1 MMNQDHVSIWNRI
14 LELVQQSV
22 EQKHY
27 NTWFIPIRPIQLDGL
42 VLTLEVPNEF
52 FLAHLESNYLNI
64 LKDSLRSVLGQ
75 RAKIEYRILVD
86 NYKKPGRIKKEPLKQ
101 ESITLETNPSLISNP
116 FVIPGIKKVAYD
128 NHLMPQFTFDKYIE
142 GHCNRVARQAGIQI
156 SQRPGELFNPLVVYG
171 DVGLGKTHLIQA
183 IGNGILEKFPKSR
196 IIYLSSDKF
205 TNLFIQA
212 IRNNSISDFSNFF
225 NALDVLIIDDI
236 QYLAGKSGTQETFFH
251 LFNQLHQNKKQLIM
265 SSDRAPK
272 DLKEIDERLISRFKW
287 GASLELLSPDY
298 ETLMAILDSKLEEKE
313 LDLATNVKEV
323 ICHNLK
329 SSIRE
334 LEGVIVNLKLQATLS
349 GRPITIDLVKEVLAG
364 FSNKVNQEVSIES
377 ITKIVSDHLKVP
389 VSSILGKARQRNIV
403 QARQLSMYFSKKMAM
418 KPLTVIGQA
427 FGGKDHS
434 TVIYSCDTV
443 ENLMETDKLFQDLVN
458 KLEKII
464 SKSLGVK

>member
-1 MMNQDHVSIWNRI
+1 
-14 LELVQQSV
+14 
-22 EQKHY
+22 
-27 NTWFIPIRPIQLDGL
+27 
-42 VLTLEVPNEF
+42 
-52 FLAHLESNYLNI
+52 
-64 LKDSLRSVLGQ
+64 
-75 RAKIEYRILVD
+75 
-86 NYKKPGRIKKEPLKQ
+86 
-101 ESITLETNPSLISNP
+101 
-116 FVIPGIKKVAYD
+116 
-128 NHLMPQFTFDKYIE
+128 MPQFTFDKYIE

-298 ETLMAILDSKLEEKE
+298 ETLMAILDAKLEEKDLE
-313 LDLATNVKEV
+313 LSTNVKEV

-349 GRPITIDLVKEVLAG
+349 GRPISIELVKEVLAG

-403 QARQLSMYFSKKMAM
+403 QARQLSMYFSKKW
-418 KPLTVIGQA
+418 P
-427 FGGKDHS
+427 
-434 TVIYSCDTV
+434 
-443 ENLMETDKLFQDLVN
+443 
-458 KLEKII
+458 
-464 SKSLGVK
+464 

>member
-1 MMNQDHVSIWNRI
+1 
-14 LELVQQSV
+14 
-22 EQKHY
+22 
-27 NTWFIPIRPIQLDGL
+27 
-42 VLTLEVPNEF
+42 
-52 FLAHLESNYLNI
+52 
-64 LKDSLRSVLGQ
+64 
-75 RAKIEYRILVD
+75 
-86 NYKKPGRIKKEPLKQ
+86 
-101 ESITLETNPSLISNP
+101 
-116 FVIPGIKKVAYD
+116 
-128 NHLMPQFTFDKYIE
+128 
-142 GHCNRVARQAGIQI
+142 
-156 SQRPGELFNPLVVYG
+156 
-171 DVGLGKTHLIQA
+171 
-183 IGNGILEKFPKSR
+183 
-196 IIYLSSDKF
+196 
-205 TNLFIQA
+205 
-212 IRNNSISDFSNFF
+212 
-225 NALDVLIIDDI
+225 
-236 QYLAGKSGTQETFFH
+236 
-251 LFNQLHQNKKQLIM
+251 M